1 MKNYEKELLPLL
13 GEVEKPARYTGGE
26 FNTPD
31 MNKPDAFNFCIC
43 FPDVYEIGM
52 SNLGISILYQ
62 ILNSMPDMVCERCF
76 APWTDMERKLREN
89 NLPLFSVERKIAL
102 KDFDAVG
109 FSVQYEMLYSNILYM
124 LDLAKIPFYA
134 KDRGEEYPILI
145 AGGPCTVNPEP
156 FKKFFDIVEVG
167 EGEYMLPELLEEIK
181 RGKERGLSK
190 AEILENCKKIEGIY
204 VPSLHV
210 KGEKVK
216 KAMVRDFENAPD
228 ATRPLVPNIEIVH
241 DRACLELYLGCGSG
255 CRFCQAGFY
264 NRGIRERSVSKLL
277 KTATET
283 IENTG
288 FDEMSLSSLSTG
300 DYSHIKELVEKLK
313 IVADEKRIK
322 LSLPSLR
329 LSSFDG
335 ALAMNSRKSSL
346 TFAPEAGSERLRDV
360 INKNVTEEE
369 ILSALKEAF
378 ADGYTSVKLYFMLGL
393 PTETDDD
400 IRGIGVLV
408 EKIRRTYFEIA
419 HNKKLNVS
427 VSCSVFI
434 PKPVTP
440 FQWCAQISMEEME
453 RKQQLLRDTFKGMKG
468 VSLSW
473 HDATT
478 SAVEGIFARGDER
491 LNEVIEEAY
500 LSGAKFDGW
509 SECFSFDVW
518 INALKK
524 KGFTIGD
531 FNKEFKEND
540 ELPWDVIDPCV
551 DKSYLWREHEK
562 GMRAERTRNCREG
575 CNLCGIQ
582 KTTKCTI
589 CGGRK

>member
-190 AEILENCKKIEGIY
+190 TEILENCKKIEGIY

-216 KAMVRDFENAPD
+216 KAMVPSCLISKSYTTAPVSNFISD
-228 ATRPLVPNIEIVH
+228 A
-241 DRACLELYLGCGSG
+241 A
-255 CRFCQAGFY
+255 A
-264 NRGIRERSVSKLL
+264 
-277 KTATET
+277 
-283 IENTG
+283 
-288 FDEMSLSSLSTG
+288 
-300 DYSHIKELVEKLK
+300 
-313 IVADEKRIK
+313 VADSVRPAFIT
-322 LSLPSLR
+322 
-329 LSSFDG
+329 G
-335 ALAMNSRKSSL
+335 AYA
-346 TFAPEAGSERLRDV
+346 
-360 INKNVTEEE
+360 
-369 ILSALKEAF
+369 KEASPNF
-378 ADGYTSVKLYFMLGL
+378 
-393 PTETDDD
+393 
-400 IRGIGVLV
+400 
-408 EKIRRTYFEIA
+408 
-419 HNKKLNVS
+419 
-427 VSCSVFI
+427 
-434 PKPVTP
+434 
-440 FQWCAQISMEEME
+440 
-453 RKQQLLRDTFKGMKG
+453 
-468 VSLSW
+468 
-473 HDATT
+473 
-478 SAVEGIFARGDER
+478 
-491 LNEVIEEAY
+491 
-500 LSGAKFDGW
+500 
-509 SECFSFDVW
+509 
-518 INALKK
+518 
-524 KGFTIGD
+524 
-531 FNKEFKEND
+531 
-540 ELPWDVIDPCV
+540 
-551 DKSYLWREHEK
+551 
-562 GMRAERTRNCREG
+562 
-575 CNLCGIQ
+575 
-582 KTTKCTI
+582 
-589 CGGRK
+589 